1 MLETDTRKIGLESFI
16 RHAKLILD
24 SILYLEHETGLFF
37 FEGRTMFEKNA
48 AHMVESNARFLQ
60 PSSVKSTR
68 GGDLECSIRFANLIL
83 D

>member
-1 MLETDTRKIGLESFI
+1 MNLLETDTRKIGLESFI

-48 AHMVESNARFLQ
+48 AHIV
-60 PSSVKSTR
+60 
-68 GGDLECSIRFANLIL
+68 
-83 D
+83 